1 VSPRASAIA
10 VAFIA
15 NGLGVPSFLPR
26 LPGRQADLGLSD
38 AALGGVLL
46 GLAAGAVVASPLAG
60 RAVGRFGSQPVVVG
74 AAIALGTSLWT
85 AGAAPHAAVLFL
97 AFLLIGAA
105 DAALDIAMNAN
116 GAAYERGTGGSVM
129 HRLHAAWSLGA
140 LTAGGLAAAAAAA
153 GIPLTWQL
161 VVVGAA
167 FAVAV
172 VATRSGLVGDDAA
185 AGSRGAGA
193 APATGHGD
201 LAFPTSTTAPD
212 GRQNPDDDA
221 APGDLAFPTSTTAPD
236 GRQNPD
242 DDAARGDLASPTSTT
257 APDGRQNP
265 EAPNPEAPGV
275 GPDAGA
281 GAGTADTAATGRRRL
296 LRLPHSRAML
306 VLGLVT
312 MAAAILEGGPYD
324 WSAVRLERLG
334 VGPAGAA
341 LGFAAFVV
349 GMLAG
354 RLVGDHLVDRFG
366 RRATLRG
373 GMLLV
378 AAGLGAGSLADVPVV
393 FALGLVVAGVGVSGM
408 FPLVFSAGANT
419 PGIAAGAGAATV
431 SLAARLGFLIEPPLM
446 GVLGETVGLRWAFL
460 VVAGVALAVAV
471 AAGRVVPEP
480 ASV

>member
-1 VSPRASAIA
+1 VNPRASAIA
-10 VAFIA
+10 VAFVA

-38 AALGGVLL
+38 AALGGILL
-46 GLAAGAVVASPLAG
+46 GLAAGAVVASPIAG
-60 RAVGRFGSQPVVVG
+60 RAVGRFGSRPVVVT
-74 AAIALGTSLWT
+74 AAITLGASLWS
-85 AGAAPHAAVLFL
+85 AGAAPHATLLFL
-97 AFLLIGAA
+97 AFLFIGAA

-116 GAAYERGTGGSVM
+116 GAAYERGTGRSLM

-140 LTAGGLAAAAAAA
+140 LAAAGLAAAAAAA

-185 AGSRGAGA
+185 AGTQEARA

-201 LAFPTSTTAPD
+201 LASLTSTTAPD
-212 GRQNPDDDA
+212 GRQIPG
-221 APGDLAFPTSTTAPD
+221 APGADTDTRTDPAPD
-236 GRQNPD
+236 RS
-242 DDAARGDLASPTSTT
+242 RLRRSPHT
-257 APDGRQNP
+257 
-265 EAPNPEAPGV
+265 
-275 GPDAGA
+275 
-281 GAGTADTAATGRRRL
+281 
-296 LRLPHSRAML
+296 RALL
-306 VLGLVT
+306 VLSLVAV
-312 MAAAILEGGPYD
+312 AAAILEGGPYD

-341 LGFAAFVV
+341 LGFAAFMV

-354 RLVGDHLVDRFG
+354 RLVGDRLVDRFG
-366 RRATLRG
+366 RLATLRS

-378 AAGLGAGSLADVPVV
+378 AVGLGAGSLADVPIV
-393 FALGLVVAGVGVSGM
+393 FALGLVVAGLGVSGM

-419 PGIAAGAGAATV
+419 PGIAAGAGTATV

-446 GVLGETVGLRWAFL
+446 GVMGGTVGLRWAFL
-460 VVAGVALAVAV
+460 VVAGVALAVA
-471 AAGRVVPEP
+471 AAASRIVPQP
-480 ASV
+480 AAADVTV